1 VWRVLKQ
8 MPDNWMPAIYRAR
21 PTASRFC
28 LSVTFQ
34 MMDEAHFKRNKRP
47 TEPRSRTGSAHGLFV
62 TVVAI
67 ERGSQS
73 FGPQHPAPI
82 TGFVA

>member
-8 MPDNWMPAIYRAR
+8 MPDNWIPAIYQAR
-21 PTASRFC
+21 PTASRFY

-34 MMDEAHFKRNKRP
+34 MMEEAYLKKKRP

-62 TVVAI
+62 TAVAI

-73 FGPQHPAPI
+73 FGRQHPAPI